1 VLKQGETSTP
11 FASEMVTFAQFTDLI
26 GLREI
31 QALERH
37 YGVTDTSH

>member
-1 VLKQGETSTP
+1 
-11 FASEMVTFAQFTDLI
+11 MVTFAQFTDLI
-26 GLREI
+26 GLPEI